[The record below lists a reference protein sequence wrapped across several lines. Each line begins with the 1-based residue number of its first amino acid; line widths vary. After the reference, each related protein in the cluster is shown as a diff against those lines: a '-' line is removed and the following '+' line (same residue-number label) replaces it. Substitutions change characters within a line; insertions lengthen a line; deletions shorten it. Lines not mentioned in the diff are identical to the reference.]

1 MTEMN
6 MIDAV
11 KSALDNEMKKD
22 KSVIIIGEDV
32 GVDGGVFRATD
43 GLIAKYGPERVIDT
57 PLTEEGIIGNAVG
70 LALNGMKPVAEIQF
84 SAFMAP
90 AFDQIFT
97 HASKMRMRSRGRFT
111 CPLVVRGPSG
121 GGIRALELHCENPE
135 AYYAHVPGVKVV
147 YPSTPYDAKGL
158 LISAI
163 RDPDPVIFLEPM
175 RIYRAIKEDVPETP
189 YTIPLGEARVVRE
202 GTDVT
207 VVSWGAMVKYTRDAI
222 DKIADKRDVE
232 LIDLRTIY
240 PFDINAIVKSLQ
252 KTGKLV
258 IVHEAPK
265 TSGFGAEI
273 AASVAEKALDYLDA
287 PIKRVTGYDTALPF
301 AKMELEFI
309 PSEER
314 IIKGI
319 KEVFNY

>member
-1 MTEMN
+1 
-6 MIDAV
+6 MIDAI
-11 KSALDNEMKKD
+11 KSALDSEMKKD
-22 KSVIIIGEDV
+22 KSVIVIGEDV
-32 GVDGGVFRATD
+32 GINGGVFRATD
-43 GLIAKYGPERVIDT
+43 GLFKKYGPDRVIDT
-57 PLTEEGIIGNAVG
+57 PLTEEGIMGNAVG
-70 LALNGMKPVAEIQF
+70 LALNGLKPVVEIQF

-97 HASKMRMRSRGRFT
+97 HASKMRTRSRGRFT

-135 AYYAHVPGVKVV
+135 AYYAHIPGVKVV

-175 RIYRAIKEDVPETP
+175 RIYRAIKEEVPDKA
-189 YTIPLGEARVVRE
+189 YTIPLGKAKVVRE
-202 GTDVT
+202 GTDLT
-207 VVSWGAMVKYTRDAI
+207 VVSWGAMVKYAGDAI
-222 DKIADKRDVE
+222 EKIADKIDVE

-240 PFDINAIVKSLQ
+240 PFDINAILKSLE

-258 IVHEAPK
+258 IIHEAPK

-273 AASVAEKALDYLDA
+273 AASVAEKGLDYLEA
-287 PIKRVTGYDTALPF
+287 PIKRITGYDTALPF
-301 AKMELEFI
+301 AKMELDWI

-319 KEVFNY
+319 KEVMDY